1 MEETSSEEQRTRETI
16 VIDSDDDEPADHGAL
31 LGEGEAPVP
40 GDRRMQR
47 RCSGETQRPVCVD
60 PSRPERQDD
69 AEHESAD
76 EVEEDELLLPLDQQI
91 EWIAEEDA
99 CTMPRLLFVWNA
111 REQSFEPVSHPTEEH
126 RKLATYE
133 VRLSQHPPWLL
144 SPAKT
149 PLSSSSSLSSSDS
162 SSLSSSVCSRASS
175 FSQSPPVCSSSL
187 VLEVPSS
194 GVRIR
199 GMPSWFSVSPE
210 RRSREAVNAL
220 WRQVV
225 RHAQVYRSLES
236 ANSSSGRLS
245 SSSAAAL
252 GGVSPSVSSA
262 PPASPVSEAVPASP
276 GACSDEMRF
285 LYPPWLYLSPGVLPS
300 PAHARSV
307 WAQVLRDVSAFLE
320 KKRREKKDQ
329 HAHSQGE
336 DATHAEATGERQ
348 SLDAS
353 SPLRGER
360 NSKVLGGK
368 EETASRDTRSEVKPD
383 CPRGGEARLKS
394 EQSPFPE
401 VSMKRETGRQASF
414 VTTLLQNAN
423 RTKAMKSKPLASLS
437 HSPAS
442 SAAALSFAAN
452 ALAKKA
458 RPRDGDS
465 REEGDGRPFFLPK
478 KKMFLANADGRHRAS
493 TGAASAAPRGS
504 AAAQLMPFASLE
516 SQAVAAAQKQRDG
529 EHPLLAVQSDIRRF
543 DKSARDSSLP
553 ADRRGDPGRRDAVSV
568 PLAERLRPASLE
580 EYVGQRGCIQGGRGS
595 IRELLE
601 AGHLP
606 SLILWGPPGCG
617 KTTIA
622 LLAGRSVGKKNSA
635 LSLPPPVFK
644 KMSAVTCG
652 VNDVRKVVQEALTLR
667 ATTKQKTVLFLD
679 EIHRFNKAQQD
690 ALLPHVETG
699 TITLIGATTENPSF
713 EVNRALLSRCR
724 VCKLEPLT
732 EEDLTTILQ
741 RAAKEENVTITE
753 AAVRVI
759 CRLADGDARRAL
771 NMLENAIHHERTA
784 NENKATNDAES
795 STSLADPLVTSSF
808 SPSSSSSPCSS
819 SPSCPSASSTS
830 ASSTSSMASS
840 SSSMAC
846 SGKDGVS
853 AGSEGLVVD
862 VASLES
868 TATKSHLLYDKN
880 RDSYYDLISA
890 LHKSVRG
897 EFSSRFSVS
906 TFSSSAVPRSMSL
919 AGR

>member
-16 VIDSDDDEPADHGAL
+16 VIDSDDDEPADHSAL
-31 LGEGEAPVP
+31 LGEGEASVP

-111 REQSFEPVSHPTEEH
+111 RDQSFEPVSHPTEEH

-149 PLSSSSSLSSSDS
+149 PLSSSSSLSSS
-162 SSLSSSVCSRASS
+162 LSSSVCSRASS
-175 FSQSPPVCSSSL
+175 SSQSPPVCSSSL

-236 ANSSSGRLS
+236 ANSSSRRLS
-245 SSSAAAL
+245 SSSATAL
-252 GGVSPSVSSA
+252 GDVSPSVSSA

-307 WAQVLRDVSAFLE
+307 WAQVLRDVAAFLE
-320 KKRREKKDQ
+320 KKRGEKKDQ
-329 HAHSQGE
+329 HANSQGE

-348 SLDAS
+348 SLEAS

-360 NSKVLGGK
+360 NSKVLGDK
-368 EETASRDTRSEVKPD
+368 RETASRDTRSEVKPD

-437 HSPAS
+437 HSPSS

-493 TGAASAAPRGS
+493 TGAASAAPRGP

-516 SQAVAAAQKQRDG
+516 SQAVAATQKQRDG

-679 EIHRFNKAQQD
+679 EIHRFNKVGRAETCGDTAQIRWK
-690 ALLPHVETG
+690 G
-699 TITLIGATTENPSF
+699 
-713 EVNRALLSRCR
+713 
-724 VCKLEPLT
+724 
-732 EEDLTTILQ
+732 
-741 RAAKEENVTITE
+741 
-753 AAVRVI
+753 
-759 CRLADGDARRAL
+759 
-771 NMLENAIHHERTA
+771 
-784 NENKATNDAES
+784 
-795 STSLADPLVTSSF
+795 
-808 SPSSSSSPCSS
+808 
-819 SPSCPSASSTS
+819 
-830 ASSTSSMASS
+830 
-840 SSSMAC
+840 
-846 SGKDGVS
+846 
-853 AGSEGLVVD
+853 
-862 VASLES
+862 
-868 TATKSHLLYDKN
+868 
-880 RDSYYDLISA
+880 
-890 LHKSVRG
+890 
-897 EFSSRFSVS
+897 
-906 TFSSSAVPRSMSL
+906 
-919 AGR
+919 